1 MIESKMDQKA
11 AEKDFPKLM
20 IKLYFVSGPSR
31 STICEKK
38 YVELLIQAMCLES
51 GDDSTGYTAT
61 DPSGMVRENMQ
72 SKDVNKGLQ
81 IMYRKAAD
89 VLDAKT
95 IKAAIK
101 NLPRYNYGYR
111 SDEWGMGRSLC
122 SCVAHDGPFLMRD
135 EVLKT
140 IASQAAQGE
149 KP

>member
-11 AEKDFPKLM
+11 AAP
-20 IKLYFVSGPSR
+20 
-31 STICEKK
+31 
-38 YVELLIQAMCLES
+38 
-51 GDDSTGYTAT
+51 
-61 DPSGMVRENMQ
+61 
-72 SKDVNKGLQ
+72 
-81 IMYRKAAD
+81 AD

-101 NLPRYNYGYR
+101 NLPRYNYGYQ

-122 SCVAHDGPFLMRD
+122 SYVAHDGPFLMRD